1 MLVHT
6 IVHVDAYESL
16 RNGVESDPIGLVEV
30 TAVTELVAFPVIQA
44 WAVVEVV
51 VILKLFFGNWAVWRR
66 WSRLAG
72 EEVIHLVVVV
82 WESNI
87 HASTS
92 TISVLVKENE
102 LRIFVPPHREPKTEP
117 AAVPVVIRL
126 HFCEELQV
134 RAEGIAP
141 QADKVA

>member
-1 MLVHT
+1 
-6 IVHVDAYESL
+6 
-16 RNGVESDPIGLVEV
+16 V
-30 TAVTELVAFPVIQA
+30 TAVTELIAFPVVQA

-51 VILKLFFGNWAVWRR
+51 VILELFFGNWAVWRR